1 MRVALPSRNKS
12 GGNFQSTLVFRPFQL
27 AISLFRGAFSHI
39 VSHWMTA
46 MELMSGRKLF
56 PSGKAAHQYLS
67 SAFCGNP
74 LGKSINC
81 KDRPSLQDVRL
92 DFHRGYEEEEDEEE
106 KQQWECGLVD
116 GESGLEDTSDW
127 LEGDSEDDCYSS
139 DSEDELDLDSDCDWD
154 AFCGNPLGKSIN
166 CKDRRSLQD
175 VRLDFH
181 RGYEEEDD
189 EEEEK
194 QQWECGLMDR
204 DSGLEDTSDW
214 LEGDSEDDC
223 YSSDSEDEL
232 DLDSDC
238 DWEIQPVVFKVCTSP
253 VEKESFLNKGQNS
266 QSDLQATEHEDKVE
280 EDDDDE
286 DDDDSDW
293 SDNSEES
300 DWDDDSETNGDSKR
314 NSELWES
321 FFHSDD
327 PYNPLGFSAPCRMG
341 QDSRVEKME
350 MGTET
355 PELRLETEGAKV
367 EDDKE
372 EPRECKRKKVR
383 AVRPKVLMRLSKTK
397 KHVSR
402 AYGGS
407 MCAKC
412 LRDRIK
418 RAFLIEEQ
426 KIVVKVLKA
435 QAQSQKTK

>member
-1 MRVALPSRNKS
+1 MTPYTTLWHCLGSHLCPLKVLMPGRNLIESEGDSPVSPVEMRVALPSRNKS
-12 GGNFQSTLVFRPFQL
+12 GENFQSTLVFRPFQL

-92 DFHRGYEEEEDEEE
+92 DFHRGYEEEE
-106 KQQWECGLVD
+106 KQQWESGLED
-116 GESGLEDTSDW
+116 GDSDLEDTSDW

-139 DSEDELDLDSDCDWD
+139 DSEDELDL
-154 AFCGNPLGKSIN
+154 G
-166 CKDRRSLQD
+166 
-175 VRLDFH
+175 
-181 RGYEEEDD
+181 
-189 EEEEK
+189 
-194 QQWECGLMDR
+194 
-204 DSGLEDTSDW
+204 
-214 LEGDSEDDC
+214 
-223 YSSDSEDEL
+223 
-232 DLDSDC
+232 SDC
-238 DWEIQPVVFKVCTSP
+238 DWEIQPVVFKVCASP
-253 VEKESFLNKGQNS
+253 VKKESFLNKGQNS

-341 QDSRVEKME
+341 QDSRVEKTE

-355 PELRLETEGAKV
+355 PELRLETEGAKA

-372 EPRECKRKKVR
+372 EPRECKHKKVR
-383 AVRPKVLMRLSKTK
+383 FSPVVQVHHLPECAFDDHAARS
-397 KHVSR
+397 
-402 AYGGS
+402 GS
-407 MCAKC
+407 CWEEMA
-412 LRDRIK
+412 RDRLRFQRRVQQISEQIDCCLQSEHRERVWK
-418 RAFLIEEQ
+418 RL
-426 KIVVKVLKA
+426 
-435 QAQSQKTK
+435 QSNPM